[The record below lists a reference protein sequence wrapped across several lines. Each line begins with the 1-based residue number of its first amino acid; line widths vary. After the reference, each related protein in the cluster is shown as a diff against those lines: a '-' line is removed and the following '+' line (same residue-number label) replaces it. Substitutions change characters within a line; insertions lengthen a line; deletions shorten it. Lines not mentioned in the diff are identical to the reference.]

1 MQTRKKSNFFS
12 GCLLQLILFPLLL
25 ASLPSSLFAQE
36 VEVYTNLGL
45 TGGQILDIAID
56 PSNPDKMFAAS
67 HLGDGLFMTTDGGIS
82 WQAVE
87 TNGSIPGEDEFKNQ
101 KVFAVK
107 FAPSDSQVVWVA
119 HNVWAEKSADGGATW
134 THILNS
140 TMQRDCVACGGSG
153 DDFRFTMSIAI
164 DPADSQIVY
173 AGTGGPLNTFSSGA
187 VYKTVDGGATWA
199 KMNLGNNFDFSVVD
213 IAIDPNDSDVIWIV
227 TSSFGFG
234 GFGGTLYRSG
244 DGGGTWSSIF
254 SLTPFGGAFSTLAV
268 KPNDSNTV
276 FTGSGFGLIRHTFD
290 GIQWNFTQP
299 VPGSALVN
307 DISFD
312 PQDAETLYIDWLTP
326 VAFPFRGDGIGK
338 VGRST
343 DGGTTW
349 ETFALP
355 AFPDALSFI
364 PLTVHPSNSEILF
377 AGDLN
382 LGVYQSTDHGQTWA
396 QVNNGINAVIVYDV
410 AIDPQDSTHILAG
423 TISGVYEK
431 KAQTDWSRL
440 TSLTTRSLKFDPNNS
455 QIIYAG
461 IQGFLVKTIDGG
473 LNWTY
478 SNMLADGNNYVS
490 DIAIDITNT
499 DSIYIAV
506 ASNNGIYG
514 EIDRSTD
521 GGNILTKVLDGVN
534 QSNENYAFNAVAI
547 DPADSQ
553 HIFAGGGNY
562 FAPKIVGD
570 LWVSVDGGDNWSRTD
585 LQNAII
591 NALLINPQD
600 SNIMYA
606 GAGYSGGTDTPLY
619 KSADGGATWSASFSG
634 IPGVGSSW
642 NAVTDLEFQRQSTS
656 VVYASTNRQGIYIS
670 PNQAKDWVNLGTPK
684 YDVFAIATSS
694 LYSATQGGLLQLTGT
709 GLIYGFVVDSI
720 SQSNIDGAMVFT
732 DGGALTISVNG
743 EYIMISPAG
752 IFDVTA
758 IADGYANTTVENV
771 TVIGG
776 DVARPDISMQNGV
789 PDPSVGPGE
798 STISTIDENN
808 CFIATAVYGSPLAKQ
823 VDILRGFRDEYLL
836 PNTIGQK
843 LVTFYYDKGEPAADY
858 IESHPWLKPPV
869 RTVLYPIVGFAW
881 LVLSTT
887 TLTKGIISFIIV
899 IGSTGTIRR
908 FGLKRSS
915 FFISFFLII
924 SLFLVGNRLEAAT
937 LFQQV
942 GIASSPNP
950 VGSGARAI
958 GMGGAFIGIADDA
971 TAASWNPGGL
981 IQLEKPEVSIVGGYY
996 NRKETFSSSEH
1007 PEIDNTGTVDESN
1020 LNYFSAAYP
1029 FRVLDSNAVASINY
1043 QRLYEFKREFDYQY
1057 DFSSLGVDLMQDIS
1071 FNQSGSVSA
1080 LGMALAFQITPSLSV
1095 GVTLNVWTDQLLWD
1109 NGWDENYSELGV
1121 GTQGGVPVTINTM
1134 ITDQYSQFRGKNAN
1148 IGLLWDINEL
1158 LTLGVVF
1165 KTPFTATLHHEFTY
1179 KSTSTF
1185 GSPIDTE
1192 ISNQQSITETV
1203 ELRMPTS
1210 FGFGLAFRVSDTLTY
1225 AIDIYY
1231 TDWSEYLLTDGQGN
1245 QFSPVD
1251 GLPKNESDVKGTTQV
1266 RFGVE
1271 YLFIGEKT
1279 VVPVRAGLF
1288 YDPEPSHG
1296 EVKDFYG
1303 LTIGSGVTYKQ
1314 VIFDIAYQARWARN
1328 IDTGNLIATSKADV
1342 LQHVVLAS
1350 LTYHY

>member
-1 MQTRKKSNFFS
+1 MKTKKKSNFFS
-12 GCLLQLILFPLLL
+12 GCLLQLIISPFLL
-25 ASLPSSLFAQE
+25 ASLPSFSLAQE
-36 VEVYTNLGL
+36 VGVYTNLGL

-56 PSNPDKMFAAS
+56 PSDPDKMFAAS

-87 TNGSIPGEDEFKNQ
+87 TNGSVPGEDEFKNQ
-101 KVFAVK
+101 RVYAVK
-107 FAPSDSQVVWVA
+107 ISPSDSQVVWAA
-119 HNVWAEKSADGGATW
+119 HNVWAAMSADGGSTW
-134 THILNS
+134 NHILNS
-140 TMQRDCVACGGSG
+140 TMQRDCVDCGGSG

-213 IAIDPNDSDVIWIV
+213 IAIDPSDSDVIWIV

-244 DGGGTWSSIF
+244 DGGETWSSIF
-254 SLTPFGGAFSTLAV
+254 SLTPFAGAFSTIAV

-276 FTGSGFGLIRHTFD
+276 FTGSGFGLIAHTFD
-290 GIQWNFTQP
+290 GIQWNFAQP
-299 VPGSALVN
+299 VTGSALVN
-307 DISFD
+307 DIAFD

-326 VAFPFRGDGIGK
+326 VAWGGDGIGK

-343 DGGTTW
+343 DGGATW
-349 ETFALP
+349 ETFSLP
-355 AFPDALSFI
+355 TSLDALSFI
-364 PLTVHPSNSEILF
+364 PLSVHPSDGEILF

-396 QVNNGINAVIVYDV
+396 PVNNGINAVVVYDV
-410 AIDPQDSTHILAG
+410 AIDPKDSTHILAG

-455 QIIYAG
+455 QIFYAG
-461 IQGFLVKTIDGG
+461 VQGFLGKTIDGG

-478 SNMLADGNNYVS
+478 SNMLADGNNFVS
-490 DIAIDITNT
+490 DIAIDTTNT

-506 ASNNGIYG
+506 GSINGIYG

-521 GGNILTKVLDGVN
+521 GGNIFTKVLDGVN
-534 QSNENYAFNAVAI
+534 QSNENYAFNAVVI

-562 FAPKIVGD
+562 FAPKIDGD
-570 LWVSVDGGDNWSRTD
+570 LWISVDGGDNWSRTD
-585 LQNAII
+585 LQNTIV
-591 NALLINPQD
+591 NALLIDPQD
-600 SNIMYA
+600 SNIIYA
-606 GAGYSGGTDTPLY
+606 GAGYSAGTDTPLY
-619 KSADGGATWSASFSG
+619 KSTDGGTTWSASFSG
-634 IPGVGSSW
+634 IPGAGSAW
-642 NAVTDLEFQRQSTS
+642 NAVTDLEFQQQNTS
-656 VVYASTNRQGIYIS
+656 VVYASTSRQGVYIS
-670 PNQAKDWVNLGTPK
+670 PNQAKDWLNLGTPE

-709 GLIYGFVVDSI
+709 GLIYGFVEDSF

-776 DVARPDISMQNGV
+776 DVARPAISMQTGV
-789 PDPSVGPGE
+789 PDPSIGPGN
-798 STISTIDENN
+798 STTSTIDENDN

-836 PNTIGQK
+836 PNTFGQK
-843 LVTFYYDKGEPAADY
+843 LVAFYYNKGKPAADY

-887 TLTKGIISFIIV
+887 TLTKGIIGFIIL
-899 IGSTGTIRR
+899 IGSAGTIRR
-908 FGLKRSS
+908 FGLKRSG
-915 FFISFFLII
+915 FILLFFLILAL
-924 SLFLVGNRLEAAT
+924 SLVGNRLEAAT

-958 GMGGAFIGIADDA
+958 GMGGAFIAIADDA

-981 IQLEKPEVSIVGGYY
+981 IQLEKPEVSIVGSYY
-996 NRKETFSSSEH
+996 DREEEFSSSEN
-1007 PEIDNTGTVDESN
+1007 PEIDNTGKVDGSN
-1020 LNYFSAAYP
+1020 LNYFSATYP
-1029 FRVLDSNAVASINY
+1029 FRAFDVNAVASVNY
-1043 QRLYEFKREFDYQY
+1043 QRLYEFKRDFDYRL
-1057 DFSSLGVDLMQDIS
+1057 DFSSLGVDLKQDKA
-1071 FNQSGSVSA
+1071 FNQSGSVGA
-1080 LGMALAFQITPSLSV
+1080 LGLASAIQITPSLSV
-1095 GVTLNVWTDQLLWD
+1095 GVTLNVWTDELLWD
-1109 NGWDENYSELGV
+1109 NGWDEKYSELGV
-1121 GTQGGVPVTINTM
+1121 GTQGGVPVTINTR
-1134 ITDQYSQFRGKNAN
+1134 ITDEYSRFRGENVN
-1148 IGLLWDINEL
+1148 IGLLWDVNEL
-1158 LTLGVVF
+1158 LTLGVVV
-1165 KTPFTATLHHEFTY
+1165 KTQFTATLRHKFSY
-1179 KSTSTF
+1179 NSTSTF
-1185 GSPIDTE
+1185 GSPINTE
-1192 ISNQQSITETV
+1192 ISSQQSIKETV
-1203 ELRMPTS
+1203 ELRMPAS
-1210 FGFGLAFRVSDTLTY
+1210 YGLGLAFRVSDNLTY
-1225 AIDIYY
+1225 ALDLYY
-1231 TDWSEYLLTDGQGN
+1231 TEWSEYLLTDGQGN
-1245 QFSPVD
+1245 KFSPVD
-1251 GLPKNESDVKGTTQV
+1251 GLPKNQSDVKDTTQI

-1271 YLFIGEKT
+1271 YLFIGEGK

-1296 EVKDFYG
+1296 EVRDFYG
-1303 LTIGSGVTYKQ
+1303 LTIGSGVAYKQ
-1314 VIFDIAYQARWARN
+1314 IIFDIAYQARWGRD
-1328 IDTGNLIATSKADV
+1328 IDTGNLIATSEADV
-1342 LQHVVLAS
+1342 LQHLVLAS
-1350 LTYHY
+1350 LIYHF